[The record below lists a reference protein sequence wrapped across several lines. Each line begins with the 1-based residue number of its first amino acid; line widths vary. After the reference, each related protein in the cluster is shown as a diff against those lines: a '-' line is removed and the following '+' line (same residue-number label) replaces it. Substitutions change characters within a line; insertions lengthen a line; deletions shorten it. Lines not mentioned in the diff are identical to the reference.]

1 MPEPSKLNLELEVFR
16 NLFVSISEEMGIVL
30 RRTAF
35 SANIKERLD
44 FSCAVYDRH
53 AETIAMGDHMPV
65 HLGAMPYSVAE
76 ALRSHRLEPGDIV
89 ILNDP
94 FRGGTHLPDITSV
107 SAVFLDDDPRPAYY
121 LATRAHHA
129 DVGGMSPGSM
139 PLARE
144 IYQEGLRIPP
154 VKFCRR
160 GEVQE
165 EILQIILANV
175 RTPDERRGDLA
186 AQIAA
191 HRVGERRLVEATEK
205 YGRDRIAGQMEALK
219 DYAER
224 MMRARILEIPDG
236 EYTFEDFLDDDGFG
250 SGRVRLHCRLG
261 IKGDQAAVDYSESA
275 GQQRGGVNAN
285 LSITVAAT
293 MYCFRCLIE
302 EDVPYNAGLMRPIEV
317 ITRPGSVLDA
327 QLPASVAAGNVE
339 TSQRITDT
347 LLGALHGAL
356 PGHIP
361 AASAG
366 TMNNL
371 SLGGADP
378 ATGEPFAYYETI
390 AGGMGAR
397 PGADGMSAVQNHMT
411 NSLNTPVEALE
422 HLYPL
427 RIHRYAVREGSGGKG
442 AHRGGDGVIREFEFL
457 TDTEFALLSDRRET
471 RPYGLEGGEAGA
483 AGRNVLNGEELP
495 AKGHFRARKGD
506 RLRIESPGGGGFGK
520 PVDSG

>member
-1 MPEPSKLNLELEVFR
+1 MTESKLNLELEVFR
-16 NLFVSISEEMGIVL
+16 NLFVSIAEEMGIVL

-76 ALRSHRLEPGDIV
+76 ALRSHRLERGDVV

-107 SAVFLDDDPRPAYY
+107 SAVFLGNEPRPAYF

-154 VKFCRR
+154 VKLFRR
-160 GEVQE
+160 GEIQE
-165 EILQIILANV
+165 EILEIILANV

-186 AQIAA
+186 AQMAS
-191 HRVGERRLVEATEK
+191 HRVGERRLIEATRK
-205 YGRDRIAGQMEALK
+205 YGRERIAEQMEALK

-224 MMRARILEIPDG
+224 MMRARIREIPDG
-236 EYTFEDFLDDDGFG
+236 EYEFEDFLDDDGFG
-250 SGRVRLHCRLG
+250 SGRVRIHCRLE
-261 IKGDQAAVDYSESA
+261 IRGDEAVVDYSESA
-275 GQQRGGVNAN
+275 GRQRGGVNAN
-285 LSITVAAT
+285 LAITVAAT

-302 EDVPYNAGLMRPIEV
+302 DDVPYNAGLMRPIQV

-327 QLPASVAAGNVE
+327 QPPASVAAGNVE

-356 PGHIP
+356 PGKIP
-361 AASAG
+361 AASQG

-371 SLGGADP
+371 SLGGTDP
-378 ATGEPFAYYETI
+378 VSGKAFAYYETI

-397 PGADGMSAVQNHMT
+397 PAADGMSAVQNHMT

-427 RIHRYAVREGSGGKG
+427 RLRRYAVREGSGGGGKY
-442 AHRGGDGVIREFEFL
+442 RGGDGVVREFEFL
-457 TDTEFALLSDRRET
+457 TDTDFALLSDRRET
-471 RPYGLEGGEAGA
+471 RPYGLMGGEAGA

-495 AKGHFRARKGD
+495 AKGHFSAKEGD
-506 RLRIESPGGGGFGK
+506 RLRIETPGGGGFGRQA
-520 PVDSG
+520 